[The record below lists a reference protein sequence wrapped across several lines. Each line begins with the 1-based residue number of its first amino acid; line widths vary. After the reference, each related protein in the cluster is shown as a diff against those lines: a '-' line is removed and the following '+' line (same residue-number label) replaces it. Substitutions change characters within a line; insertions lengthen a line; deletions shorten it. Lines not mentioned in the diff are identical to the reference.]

1 MTQVNIP
8 WDSLSTIRTHL
19 INAIAEKISAK
30 SYLEIGCAGD
40 ENFNAVNVE
49 YKVGVDPL
57 HGGTHRM
64 TSDEYFEKYTT
75 DTFDLIFIDGLHHA
89 DQVVKDIDNS
99 LQFLNTHGVIVMHDC
114 LPIDE
119 YMQTIPIPEKI
130 VTWTGDVWR
139 SVFHR
144 HDLQQVDVA
153 ITKIDLGCGLIM
165 NRQPK
170 IGKIHTNPSF
180 WLSEATFK
188 DYVDNYSK
196 LNLLTFDEAVN
207 WV

>member
-8 WDSLSTIRTHL
+8 WDSLTTTRTHL
-19 INAIAEKISAK
+19 INEIAEKISAK
-30 SYLEIGCAGD
+30 TYLEIGCAGD
-40 ENFNAVNVE
+40 ENFNAINVD
-49 YKVGVDPL
+49 YKIGVDPH

-64 TSDEYFEKYTT
+64 TSDAYFAKHIV

-99 LQFLNTHGVIVMHDC
+99 LKFLNPNGVIVMHDC
-114 LPIDE
+114 LPLDE
-119 YMQTIPIPEKI
+119 YMQIIPIPANI

-153 ITKIDLGCGLIM
+153 VTKIDLGCGLIM
-165 NRQPK
+165 NRPPK
-170 IGKIHTNPSF
+170 LPQIHATPSF
-180 WLSEATFK
+180 WLEEANFD
-188 DYVDNYSK
+188 DYTNNYSK
-196 LNLLTFDEAVN
+196 LNLLTVSEAME
-207 WV
+207 WI